1 MLISMIIYR
10 TYFPIVITQST
21 RHFIHS
27 HARDLGASPYLDF
40 CNPLIENLELS
51 NVKLL
56 NWT

>member
-1 MLISMIIYR
+1 MIIYR